1 MIFWFI
7 GMGCEPFEGVGA
19 EVLSQWIAS
28 QGKRPPLEEIAMRLG
43 EEFGSL
49 INRCWDGEPEL
60 RPSADQ
66 VSGTWKRRVDGARK
80 SFNACERL
88 WKSLN

>member
-1 MIFWFI
+1 VDIYSAGMIFWFI

-49 INRCWDGEPEL
+49 INRCWDGEPEVHL
-60 RPSADQ
+60 CG
-66 VSGTWKRRVDGARK
+66 VVIRR
-80 SFNACERL
+80 
-88 WKSLN
+88 

>member
-66 VSGTWKRRVDGARK
+66 VVEELELIWKNEKFGKKKDNKCVIQ
-80 SFNACERL
+80 
-88 WKSLN
+88 